1 MKSFIFLCLFSI
13 FYSQSISIPYTTRIV
28 TKQMEIPIRYAHRP
42 VGLNIDLTMPFTW
55 TCVANTDMTD
65 LWDKP
70 VYPITVE
77 DQNVTAYNLTYDLF
91 FTKNTKEQ
99 EKININLYL
108 IDIKSRVD
116 LTIGAWGLGY
126 VQKEDKYSLMHQL
139 KEKGIIEHK
148 KFGLEARTKNEGIFH
163 LGGMPMELT
172 NKYYKTSCKVN
183 EATSKSNWGCQL
195 NEISFTNSQGKELA
209 YPNINSNTIS
219 YFNTYT
225 NNINAPLSFLEF
237 MRDDLLKEYID
248 SEDKKCIYRSDGF
261 AFNYITCK

>member
-1 MKSFIFLCLFSI
+1 M
-13 FYSQSISIPYTTRIV
+13 
-28 TKQMEIPIRYAHRP
+28 
-42 VGLNIDLTMPFTW
+42 
-55 TCVANTDMTD
+55 
-65 LWDKP
+65 
-70 VYPITVE
+70 
-77 DQNVTAYNLTYDLF
+77 TAYNLTYDLF

-116 LTIGAWGLGY
+116 LTIGEWGLGY

-195 NEISFTNSQGKELA
+195 NEISFTNSQGKELV
-209 YPNINSNTIS
+209 YPIS
-219 YFNTYT
+219 IHIQIT
-225 NNINAPLSFLEF
+225 S
-237 MRDDLLKEYID
+237 MLLYH
-248 SEDKKCIYRSDGF
+248 S
-261 AFNYITCK
+261 

>member
-1 MKSFIFLCLFSI
+1 
-13 FYSQSISIPYTTRIV
+13 
-28 TKQMEIPIRYAHRP
+28 
-42 VGLNIDLTMPFTW
+42 
-55 TCVANTDMTD
+55 MT
-65 LWDKP
+65 
-70 VYPITVE
+70 V
-77 DQNVTAYNLTYDLF
+77 YNLTYDLF

-126 VQKEDKYSLMHQL
+126 GQKEDKYSLMHQL
-139 KEKGIIEHK
+139 KEKGIIEHQ

-195 NEISFTNSQGKELA
+195 NEISFTNSQGKELV
-209 YPNINSNTIS
+209 YPIS
-219 YFNTYT
+219 IHIQIT
-225 NNINAPLSFLEF
+225 S
-237 MRDDLLKEYID
+237 MLLYH
-248 SEDKKCIYRSDGF
+248 S
-261 AFNYITCK
+261 